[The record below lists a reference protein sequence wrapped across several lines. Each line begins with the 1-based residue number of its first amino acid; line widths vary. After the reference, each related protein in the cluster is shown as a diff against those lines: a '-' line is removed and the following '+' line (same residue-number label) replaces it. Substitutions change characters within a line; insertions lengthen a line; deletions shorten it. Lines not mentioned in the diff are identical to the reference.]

1 MRVKTPS
8 RPSSKQE
15 LLVMRISMDGLID
28 PSTKRSV
35 VVPTL
40 DLHVNPQSIEM
51 SYRKNITRSRTRGG
65 FVEEH
70 FGDELDVLNIS
81 GSTGGFLGMGTGV
94 TTQERH
100 RTLAM
105 VNFQEILALYR
116 NNACVYDQRGII
128 ISQGYI
134 SITWDTYRFNGQFVN
149 FSWAEEAGSPYRYT
163 FDFSFEVSRTTFVV

>member
-15 LLVMRISMDGLID
+15 FLAMRISMDGIVD
-28 PSTKRSV
+28 PSTRRAIT
-35 VVPTL
+35 VPTL
-40 DLHVNPQSIEM
+40 QLHVNPTAIEM
-51 SYRKNITRSRTRGG
+51 SYRKNISRTRTRGG

-70 FGDELDVLNIS
+70 FGDELDVLSVS
-81 GSTGGFLGMGTGV
+81 GSTGSFWGFGTGV

-116 NNACVYDQRGII
+116 NNACVYDQKGIV
-128 ISQGYI
+128 ISQGFV
-134 SITWDTYRFNGQFVN
+134 SITWDTYKFNGQFVN
-149 FSWAEEAGSPYRYT
+149 FNWEEEATSPYRYT
-163 FDFSFEVSRTTFVV
+163 FNFSFEVSRTTFIV